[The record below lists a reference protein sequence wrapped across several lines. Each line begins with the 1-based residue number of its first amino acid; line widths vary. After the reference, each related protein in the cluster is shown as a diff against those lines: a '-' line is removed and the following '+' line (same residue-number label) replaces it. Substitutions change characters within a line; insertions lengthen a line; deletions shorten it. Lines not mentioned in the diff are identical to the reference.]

1 MEESKGNED
10 NHYGESSL
18 TTLLPSP
25 ACLPTSLQSL
35 TAPVIDEKAD
45 TDHQQRMIVKD
56 PEMLVQQDVPNC
68 LSLDQNTPNSLE
80 KSNVSGATGYG
91 AAVVLSEVLNHPAPH
106 SLDMLGELEDIPHQL
121 EDRISDRVG
130 DVQNSLDSSATVE
143 IKKTEEMCND
153 VQNNHDST
161 ATIEITNT
169 QEMPPDVQVSHDS
182 KTPHDVQNN
191 HDSTATIEITNTQEM
206 PPDVQVSHDSK
217 TPHDVQASHDSTAT
231 VAIEN
236 TKEMP
241 HDIQISHDSTATI
254 EIKRIEETNHD
265 AQNNNYSP
273 PSVEMEKTKDRPH
286 VLHDM
291 LGHHVEIGSTH
302 KIPESANSSKHVK
315 HEYANRGLVDT
326 AAPFESVKEAV
337 AKFGG
342 IVDWKA
348 HKAETLERC
357 KHVQV
362 ELEKVQEEIPHYKK
376 QSEVAEEAKAQ
387 VLKEL
392 DSTKRLVEEL
402 KLNLEKVQTEE
413 AQARQDLELSRLRVK
428 EMEQGIADGASV
440 AAKAQIEVAKARHEA
455 AVAGLKSVKLELKT
469 LQEEFITLINDRDMA
484 IKEAQEAVSASKVIE
499 KAVEEL
505 TLELIATKESLESA
519 HAAHLEAEE
528 HRIGVA
534 LAREQDCLTWEKE
547 LKQAELEVQQ
557 LNEQLLLA
565 KDLKSKLDS
574 ASTLFLN
581 LKAELAAYMEVK
593 LNQES
598 KGIEEEKLTDH
609 AEETMNVGRSTQEA
623 LTSTRKELEEANANI
638 EKAKDEV
645 NCLRVAASFLKSE
658 LEKEKAALTNLQQ
671 REGMA
676 SIAVSSLEAE
686 LDGTKQE
693 IEIIR
698 MKEKQT
704 REKMVELPKWLQQA
718 AQEADHAKSVAQLA
732 GEELRKVKEEAEQA
746 KARASTTENRL
757 NAALK
762 ETEAARASERL
773 ALTAVQALQ
782 ESEQAAGVGSDDSS
796 SGVILAL
803 DEYFILTSR
812 AHEAEELA
820 HESVT
825 AAIAQIEVAKESESR
840 NLAKLEE
847 AYRMMGE
854 RKQAK
859 RVAMEKAEKANRGK
873 LAVEQELRKWRAE
886 HEQRRRASD
895 AAKGAVNLSRSPP
908 RAFVHGEPKSFS
920 KEEADVLVHPMSNP
934 KLYISDDSP
943 ENAMP
948 GSKVRKKKKSL
959 LPRIVMSLAG
969 KSAQ

>member
-10 NHYGESSL
+10 NDFEESSR
-18 TTLLPSP
+18 TTSLPSP
-25 ACLPTSLQSL
+25 ECLPTSLQSL
-35 TAPVIDEKAD
+35 TSPVVDEKAD
-45 TDHQQRMIVKD
+45 TDHQQRRMVKD
-56 PEMLVQQDVPNC
+56 TETLVQQDVPNC

-91 AAVVLSEVLNHPAPH
+91 AAVVSSEVLNHPVPH
-106 SLDMLGELEDIPHQL
+106 SLDMLGELDDIPHQL
-121 EDRISDRVG
+121 EDRISDG
-130 DVQNSLDSSATVE
+130 MADVQNSLDSSATVE
-143 IKKTEEMCND
+143 IKKTEEMCHD
-153 VQNNHDST
+153 VQNDHDST
-161 ATIEITNT
+161 ATIEIKNT
-169 QEMPPDVQVSHDS
+169 QEMPPDVQISHDS
-182 KTPHDVQNN
+182 KTPY
-191 HDSTATIEITNTQEM
+191 
-206 PPDVQVSHDSK
+206 
-217 TPHDVQASHDSTAT
+217 DVQASHDSTTT

-236 TKEMP
+236 TEEMP

-254 EIKRIEETNHD
+254 EIKRTEETNHD
-265 AQNNNYSP
+265 SQNNNYST

-291 LGHHVEIGSTH
+291 LDHHVEIGSTH
-302 KIPESANSSKHVK
+302 KIPESVNSSKHVK

-362 ELEKVQEEIPHYKK
+362 ELEKVQEDIPHYKK

-413 AQARQDLELSRLRVK
+413 AQGRQDLELARLRVK

-440 AAKAQIEVAKARHEA
+440 AAKAQIEVARARHEA
-455 AVAGLKSVKLELKT
+455 AVAELKSVKLELKT
-469 LQEEFITLINDRDMA
+469 MQEEFITLINERDMA
-484 IKEAQEAVSASKVIE
+484 IKKAEEAVSASREIE
-499 KAVEEL
+499 KTVEEL
-505 TLELIATKESLESA
+505 TLELIATRESLELA

-581 LKAELAAYMEVK
+581 LKAELAAYMEAK

-598 KGIEEEKLTDH
+598 KGMEEEKLTDD
-609 AEETMNVGRSTQEA
+609 AEETMNIGRSTQEA
-623 LTSTRKELEEANANI
+623 LASARKELEEVHVNI
-638 EKAKDEV
+638 EKAKDGV
-645 NCLRVAASFLKSE
+645 NCLRAEASSLKSE
-658 LEKEKAALTNLQQ
+658 LQKEKAALTNLQQ

-686 LDGTKQE
+686 LNGTNQE
-693 IEIIR
+693 IEIIW
-698 MKEKQT
+698 MKEKQA
-704 REKMVELPKWLQQA
+704 REKMVELPKCLQQA

-732 GEELRKVKEEAEQA
+732 GEELRKVKEEVEQV
-746 KARASTTENRL
+746 KAGTSTTEIRL

-762 ETEAARASERL
+762 ETEAAKASERL
-773 ALTAVQALQ
+773 ALATVKALQ
-782 ESEQAAGVGSDDSS
+782 ESEQAAGVASDDSS
-796 SGVILAL
+796 NGVTLAL
-803 DEYFILTSR
+803 DEYFILTRR
-812 AHEAEELA
+812 AHEAKELA
-820 HESVT
+820 HGRVT

-840 NLAKLEE
+840 NFAKLEE

-859 RVAMEKAEKANRGK
+859 RAAMEKAEKANKGK

-895 AAKGAVNLSRSPP
+895 AAKGNVNPSRSPA
-908 RAFVHGEPKSFS
+908 RGFVHGEPKSFS
-920 KEEADVLVHPMSNP
+920 KEDADVLVHPMSNL
-934 KLYISDDSP
+934 KLYVSDDSL
-943 ENAMP
+943 ENAVP
-948 GSKVRKKKKSL
+948 GSEARKKKKSL

-969 KSAQ
+969 KRAQ